1 MYSSQDQK
9 SLKCWNCSN
18 LFYVNNSQEVAQCP
32 KCFRYNKIPN
42 DNINS
47 INHSFPTNSNDFEK
61 NLEINNADNIIICP
75 FCNTQ
80 NLFRKAADELICY
93 KCSKNIK
100 NGFGNFFTMN
110 NDEEQNSFDKE
121 IIGWRIVPTQKI
133 LPPAPIT
140 PPPKYE
146 YNSDY
151 LLKRI
156 LKSLKKLKNSSEANT
171 IQTPAYNPFPI
182 PTFIPYPAMD
192 YYANRRRSIRYIDD
206 DYRNDRNYNINS
218 KEIRYIPIKYEQ
230 REGKDG
236 YKITIRKKSKRGQD
250 ILKSTIFEKIFY
262 LK

>member
-110 NDEEQNSFDKE
+110 NDEEEDSFDKE

-140 PPPKYE
+140 PPLKYE
-146 YNSDY
+146 YN
-151 LLKRI
+151 KR
-156 LKSLKKLKNSSEANT
+156 LFTQKN
-171 IQTPAYNPFPI
+171 IKW
-182 PTFIPYPAMD
+182 
-192 YYANRRRSIRYIDD
+192 NRSNFSWIM
-206 DYRNDRNYNINS
+206 
-218 KEIRYIPIKYEQ
+218 
-230 REGKDG
+230 
-236 YKITIRKKSKRGQD
+236 
-250 ILKSTIFEKIFY
+250 
-262 LK
+262 